1 MVYRKHQIL
10 RSAMKILGLILL
22 IITSAGAEE
31 KRDMG
36 GWGLGMW
43 NAIIRCLV
51 FRHCVLVPDR
61 MSGKR
66 YPTL

>member
-1 MVYRKHQIL
+1 MVYRKHRIL

-36 GWGLGMW
+36 G
-43 NAIIRCLV
+43 
-51 FRHCVLVPDR
+51 
-61 MSGKR
+61 
-66 YPTL
+66 